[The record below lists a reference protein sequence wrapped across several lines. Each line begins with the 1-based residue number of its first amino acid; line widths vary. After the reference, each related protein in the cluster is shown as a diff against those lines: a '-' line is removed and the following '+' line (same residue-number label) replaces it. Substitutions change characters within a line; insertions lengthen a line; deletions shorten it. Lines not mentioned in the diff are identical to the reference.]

1 MFTGDDV
8 SSLMIASVS
17 GNVQGIGVDSPVPSS
32 SMASMEDSRD
42 PFADNN
48 SNQDNNSPPIE
59 TVDNPLDVPDE
70 PDVPEKEPDTG
81 TADTGTAATT
91 ESSNPLEISDK
102 DDTSNPLGDIPSQP
116 ALEKS
121 TNDDGGE
128 ENMDKSNNDNNPLSA
143 EDNTP
148 QTPLDEDKLD
158 LDTNDDTN
166 PYSDEEDN
174 LLEQGNTDTNDNT
187 IGGMNDE
194 DFNDQSQDNFSE
206 NSRQNPMDPPPT
218 SLHEQNDSLNNSTSE
233 LPNGSNG
240 DPFGQNT
247 HQMSNQDHN
256 SMTNQDHMTN
266 QDTSSSNAFAMNH
279 NGSEGSDPFG
289 ASNHNDFGGTSDDV
303 FDLLGNGTS
312 DPPALL
318 DEDANDLLD
327 QLVDFPVPHTKQS
340 EHELNHS

>member
-121 TNDDGGE
+121 TNKE
-128 ENMDKSNNDNNPLSA
+128 KQMVLRKR
-143 EDNTP
+143 NT
-148 QTPLDEDKLD
+148 
-158 LDTNDDTN
+158 
-166 PYSDEEDN
+166 
-174 LLEQGNTDTNDNT
+174 
-187 IGGMNDE
+187 
-194 DFNDQSQDNFSE
+194 
-206 NSRQNPMDPPPT
+206 
-218 SLHEQNDSLNNSTSE
+218 
-233 LPNGSNG
+233 
-240 DPFGQNT
+240 T
-247 HQMSNQDHN
+247 H
-256 SMTNQDHMTN
+256 
-266 QDTSSSNAFAMNH
+266 
-279 NGSEGSDPFG
+279 
-289 ASNHNDFGGTSDDV
+289 
-303 FDLLGNGTS
+303 
-312 DPPALL
+312 
-318 DEDANDLLD
+318 
-327 QLVDFPVPHTKQS
+327 K
-340 EHELNHS
+340 